1 MRSFITTLVFMLVV
15 ASNAFAQPLVDC
27 NKASSMAA
35 AGVFKLYQGVS
46 LAKVVSSLPD
56 AADKAGLNAA
66 ELIVATGIVANV
78 NSQGVKELYQS
89 LTDKKLSDKIA
100 STRNAFYMFCQDAFV
115 EKKYY

>member
-35 AGVFKLYQGVS
+35 AGVFKLYQGTDLKTVVS
-46 LAKVVSSLPD
+46 LLPE
-56 AADKAGLNAA
+56 AAEKANLNAA

-100 STRNAFYMFCQDAFV
+100 STRNAFYLFCKDSFE